1 MRKRG
6 ARFKSQ
12 LKGYLLLPHQIQKY
26 VTPMHM
32 ALELLPL
39 GLFTRDHANAIA
51 CVVNVIAVDS
61 AGTGNGMWQ
70 VADRA
75 GGIISRMYARAKEGK
90 AWNTTAEERE
100 VLREC
105 IVRFDRY
112 LRGWTSA
119 RMIRNSATAD
129 EIAGKAKVNG
139 GKFLDRVEIPEAA

>member
-6 ARFKSQ
+6 ARFKNQ

-39 GLFTRDHANAIA
+39 GLFNRDHANAIA
-51 CVVNVIAVDS
+51 NVVNVIAVDS

-75 GGIISRMYARAKEGK
+75 GEIISKMYARAKEGK
-90 AWNTTAEERE
+90 SWNTTAEERE
-100 VLREC
+100 ILRES
-105 IVRFDRY
+105 IVKFDRY

-119 RMIRNSATAD
+119 RMIRNAITAD
-129 EIAGKAKVNG
+129 EIAEKAKAKG
-139 GKFLDRVEIPEAA
+139 GKFLDRIEIPEAA

>member
-6 ARFKSQ
+6 ARFKHQMS
-12 LKGYLLLPHQIQKY
+12 GYLLLPHQISKY

-70 VADRA
+70 VADQA

-90 AWNTTAEERE
+90 SWNTTAEERE
-100 VLREC
+100 ALREC

-119 RMIRNSATAD
+119 RMIRNSVAAD
-129 EIAGKAKVNG
+129 EIAGKAKANG
-139 GKFLDRVEIPEAA
+139 GKFLDRVEIPETA